1 MVIICKKK
9 SGSSECSVT
18 FNLLPK
24 KPLVYMHYK
33 TFFSRLNEPPKFTT
47 SEVTLFAILNILDN
61 WNGYPENV
69 RLSLSRVL
77 EISGQ
82 YFLLR
87 TDILQK
93 KVVGCPFLFL
103 FFHPPNVHLISA
115 ATQDQ
120 PVRHNTENSNASQ
133 EPDGKCRGV

>member
-1 MVIICKKK
+1 
-9 SGSSECSVT
+9 
-18 FNLLPK
+18 
-24 KPLVYMHYK
+24 MHYK

-69 RLSLSRVL
+69 RLSLSRAL
-77 EISGQ
+77 EICGQ
-82 YFLLR
+82 YSLLR

-93 KVVGCPFLFL
+93 KVIGCPSLFL
-103 FFHPPNVHLISA
+103 FFHSPNVHLISA

-120 PVRHNTENSNASQ
+120 PVRHNPENSNVSQ

>member
-9 SGSSECSVT
+9 SGTSEWSVT

-24 KPLVYMHYK
+24 KPLDYMHYK

-69 RLSLSRVL
+69 RLSLSRAL

-120 PVRHNTENSNASQ
+120 PVRNNTENSNASQ
-133 EPDGKCRGV
+133 EPDGKCLGV

>member
-1 MVIICKKK
+1 
-9 SGSSECSVT
+9 
-18 FNLLPK
+18 
-24 KPLVYMHYK
+24 MHYK

-47 SEVTLFAILNILDN
+47 SEVTIFAILHTLNN
-61 WNGYPENV
+61 WISYPENA
-69 RLSLSRVL
+69 RLSLSRAL

-82 YFLLR
+82 YFLLQ

-133 EPDGKCRGV
+133 EPDGKCLGV

>member
-1 MVIICKKK
+1 MFI
-9 SGSSECSVT
+9 
-18 FNLLPK
+18 LLPK
-24 KPLVYMHYK
+24 KPLDYIHYK
-33 TFFSRLNEPPKFTT
+33 TFFSRLNEPPQFTT

-69 RLSLSRVL
+69 SLSLSRAL

-87 TDILQK
+87 TDILPK
-93 KVVGCPFLFL
+93 KVIGCPFLFL

-115 ATQDQ
+115 ATHDQ

-133 EPDGKCRGV
+133 EPDGKCLGV

>member
-1 MVIICKKK
+1 
-9 SGSSECSVT
+9 
-18 FNLLPK
+18 
-24 KPLVYMHYK
+24 MHYK

-69 RLSLSRVL
+69 RLSLSRAL
-77 EISGQ
+77 EISRQ

-93 KVVGCPFLFL
+93 KSRWVPLFVL
-103 FFHPPNVHLISA
+103 VLSF
-115 ATQDQ
+115 T
-120 PVRHNTENSNASQ
+120 
-133 EPDGKCRGV
+133 

>member
-1 MVIICKKK
+1 
-9 SGSSECSVT
+9 
-18 FNLLPK
+18 
-24 KPLVYMHYK
+24 MHYK

-69 RLSLSRVL
+69 RLSLSRAL

-82 YFLLR
+82 YSLLR

-93 KVVGCPFLFL
+93 KVIGCPSLFL
-103 FFHPPNVHLISA
+103 FFHSPNVHLISA

-120 PVRHNTENSNASQ
+120 PVRHNPENSNVSQ